1 MLSQGRALLPSPP
14 RLPAQLSSG
23 TASVFFP
30 AVWEAEGES
39 ERAWRA
45 PLCLFILLCRPAAKA
60 VSGTVPVLTASAAAG
75 AREACSRL
83 FLGWLPVEGGGGGSC
98 GKWAHPSGYL
108 SWVPPAPRPHSAAA
122 AEGLAGRDRKGDTG
136 AAGWEWWRWENWQ
149 RWAQH
154 PGARRPGPN
163 RGLACAKTLPS
174 WLRRVNRQH
183 LAGYI

>member
-14 RLPAQLSSG
+14 RLPAQLSPG
-23 TASVFFP
+23 TAQPRHSLPIFP

-83 FLGWLPVEGGGGGSC
+83 FLGWLPVEGRGGGWCSC
-98 GKWAHPSGYL
+98 GK
-108 SWVPPAPRPHSAAA
+108 
-122 AEGLAGRDRKGDTG
+122 
-136 AAGWEWWRWENWQ
+136 
-149 RWAQH
+149 
-154 PGARRPGPN
+154 
-163 RGLACAKTLPS
+163 
-174 WLRRVNRQH
+174 
-183 LAGYI
+183 